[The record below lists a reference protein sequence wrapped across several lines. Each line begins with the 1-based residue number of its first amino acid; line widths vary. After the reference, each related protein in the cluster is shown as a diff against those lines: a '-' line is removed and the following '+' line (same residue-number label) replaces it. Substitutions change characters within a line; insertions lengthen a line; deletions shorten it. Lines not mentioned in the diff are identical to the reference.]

1 MRSLFSTEVGLSDHT
16 LGIGA
21 AVASI
26 ALGASVIEK
35 HFTLSRD
42 DGGVDSAFSLE
53 PNELHALVVESLAAW
68 ESLGTIKYGPLTA
81 ENASKVF
88 RRSMYVIQDIKKG
101 DVLTTKN
108 IGIIRPGDGGPPSL
122 FEEVIGLKS
131 VRDLPKGTPF
141 NLSALISE

>member
-1 MRSLFSTEVGLSDHT
+1 
-16 LGIGA
+16 
-21 AVASI
+21 
-26 ALGASVIEK
+26 
-35 HFTLSRD
+35 
-42 DGGVDSAFSLE
+42 
-53 PNELHALVVESLAAW
+53 
-68 ESLGTIKYGPLTA
+68 
-81 ENASKVF
+81 
-88 RRSMYVIQDIKKG
+88 MYVIQDIKKG